1 MVAANYIV
9 VMDGKENVKAGFT
22 KECPAPSNMA
32 TEWAP
37 VLTFMVDA
45 VGSLDGFKFKV
56 RVTPQGTNVFTDVYS
71 ATYSG
76 NHYHSVQEVM
86 PKNLL
91 KPSETAL
98 INFSWHGGDGDIQ
111 ISDIVVWVRVNLPVL
126 L

>member
-56 RVTPQGTNVFTDVYS
+56 RVTPQGTNVFTDVYKRHLFRQPLS
-71 ATYSG
+71 QCA
-76 NHYHSVQEVM
+76 
-86 PKNLL
+86 
-91 KPSETAL
+91 
-98 INFSWHGGDGDIQ
+98 GGDAQKSFKAIRNGTHKLQ
-111 ISDIVVWVRVNLPVL
+111 LAWR
-126 L
+126 